1 MRFRTRILQAGKTAT
16 GIEVPAKVVTALG
29 SSKRPAV
36 KVTIKGYTYRST
48 VATMDGKFMVGVSAT
63 VREAAGVAGGDT
75 VDVDIELDT
84 APREVAVPE
93 EFARA
98 LKRDAAARKLFES
111 LSYSRKLAL
120 VGPINDAKTAETRQR
135 RFEKALEALRD
146 GTA

>member
-48 VATMDGKFMVGVSAT
+48 VATMDGKFMVGVSAI

-135 RFEKALEALRD
+135 RFDKALEALRG

>member
-1 MRFRTRILQAGKTAT
+1 MRFRTKILQGGKTAT
-16 GIEVPAKVVTALG
+16 GIEVPPKVVTALG

-75 VDVDIELDT
+75 VDVDIDLDT
-84 APREVAVPE
+84 APREVTVPDD
-93 EFARA
+93 FAKA
-98 LKRDAAARKLFES
+98 LKKDADARKLFDG

-120 VGPINDAKTAETRQR
+120 VGPINDAKTDETRRR
-135 RFEKALEALRD
+135 RFDKALAALRD
-146 GTA
+146 GTP